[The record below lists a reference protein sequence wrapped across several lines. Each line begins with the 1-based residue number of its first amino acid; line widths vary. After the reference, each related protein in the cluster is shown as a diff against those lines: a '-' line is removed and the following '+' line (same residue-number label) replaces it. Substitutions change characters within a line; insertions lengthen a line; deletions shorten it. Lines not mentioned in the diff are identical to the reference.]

1 MKIKNE
7 KQFKTQQDCNLDFV
21 NTVAK
26 CLLYIIFMFINAMAS
41 NM

>member
-1 MKIKNE
+1 MKN
-7 KQFKTQQDCNLDFV
+7 NLDFV

-26 CLLYIIFMFINAMAS
+26 CLLYVIFMFINAMAS